1 MYKIIKIEL
10 HRKEG
15 SKPHSFST
23 MVEIPEGTT
32 SQQLTESIKTQVE
45 SVMNCSTT
53 SITVKMGKADLAE
66 DWVLLPNK
74 GINEDIKAKIIQ

>member
-1 MYKIIKIEL
+1 MYRIIKIEL
-10 HRKEG
+10 HKKEG

-32 SQQLTESIKTQVE
+32 AEQLTESIKTKVE

-53 SITVKMGKADLAE
+53 SITVKMGKEDLKQ

-74 GINEDIKAKIIQ
+74 SINDDIKAKIIQ